1 MKRYS
6 IDSPD
11 RLKAAAPLMKQQK
24 GVWAVNNLAI
34 AWSAT
39 ARQGKPEAFTAY
51 IEMGRSA
58 TLYRISQGVP
68 LIMGEMFLGA
78 ARKFVK
84 DLKEVPVT

>member
-39 ARQGKPEAFTAY
+39 ARQGKPERLPCADAYWNRDAY
-51 IEMGRSA
+51 IIRKKAG
-58 TLYRISQGVP
+58 ISC
-68 LIMGEMFLGA
+68 LEFRL
-78 ARKFVK
+78 FS
-84 DLKEVPVT
+84 

>member
-1 MKRYS
+1 MASAAGGNEGCFGARGPT
-6 IDSPD
+6 DSESF
-11 RLKAAAPLMKQQK
+11 AYI
-24 GVWAVNNLAI
+24 AI

-58 TLYRISQGVP
+58 TLYRMSQGEP
-68 LIMGEMFLGA
+68 LFMGEMFLGA

-84 DLKEVPVT
+84 DLREVPVT